1 MVDQMTLPLDH
12 RRALCLLLAFFNAL
26 WAGVPAAR
34 SGDDDVVPDQPVA
47 GLEVRQPHMVDLGA
61 NFDSNLFEQRGN
73 GWVIRGGGRVI
84 IQGPVRVMGLNGLQV
99 AAASD
104 GQGTPSFG
112 RARALGEKKLERIES
127 ACGLSAEQRR
137 QLGMAIESDARRFAA
152 EIDAV
157 RSRYQGREVNMNEPA
172 GQKEW
177 HAFQQDVQRC
187 RDRLRGLFG
196 SGSFFA
202 AVLGGTLDER
212 QLACLEEEQSARRSF
227 HWRAMVAEVLAKLD
241 DTLALTQQQHAVIER
256 LLLAHQPALRIDEA
270 GQTRDD
276 ANLRRQL
283 VLLVLSEVDAKA
295 LQAAVN
301 DRQWRGLSTLTAQ
314 GRAMRSWI
322 EQQGVL
328 ERPGQ

>member
-1 MVDQMTLPLDH
+1 MIRPTPH
-12 RRALCLLLAFFNAL
+12 PRAVCLLAL
-26 WAGVPAAR
+26 VAGPWTGLPVAR
-34 SGDDDVVPDQPVA
+34 GGDDDVVRNQLA
-47 GLEVRQPHMVDLGA
+47 EGQQARQPHMIDLGA
-61 NFDSNLFEQRGN
+61 NFDANLFEQRGN
-73 GWVIRGGGRVI
+73 GWVIRGGGGMVVG
-84 IQGPVRVMGLNGLQV
+84 IQGGRAGGGGGRES
-99 AAASD
+99 ASF
-104 GQGTPSFG
+104 S
-112 RARALGEKKLERIES
+112 RARALGEKKLERIETG
-127 ACGLSAEQRR
+127 CGLSAEQRWR
-137 QLGMAIESDARRFAA
+137 LGLAVESDARRFAA

-177 HAFQQDVQRC
+177 HAFQQDIQRC
-187 RDRLRGLFG
+187 RDQLRRLFG
-196 SGSFFA
+196 TGSFFA

-212 QLACLEEEQSARRSF
+212 QLACLAAEQAARQSF
-227 HWRAMVAEVLAKLD
+227 HWRAMVAEVLTKLD
-241 DTLALTQQQHAVIER
+241 DTLALTGQQHAAVEG
-256 LLLAHQPALRIDEA
+256 LLLARQPALRIDEA

>member
-1 MVDQMTLPLDH
+1 MVDPMTRPTRQLRVICLV
-12 RRALCLLLAFFNAL
+12 ALIGGP
-26 WAGVPAAR
+26 WASLPAAR
-34 SGDDDVVPDQPVA
+34 GGDDDIVGEPRLDGQQA
-47 GLEVRQPHMVDLGA
+47 RQPHMIDLGA
-61 NFDSNLFEQRGN
+61 NFDANLFEQRGN

-84 IQGPVRVMGLNGLQV
+84 VGGNGQVVVGQGGP
-99 AAASD
+99 AAAARGSP
-104 GQGTPSFG
+104 GFS
-112 RARALGEKKLERIES
+112 RARSLGEKKLERIES

-157 RSRYQGREVNMNEPA
+157 RTRYQGREVNMNEPA

-177 HAFQQDVQRC
+177 HTFQQDVQRC

-202 AVLGGTLDER
+202 AVLGSTLDER
-212 QLACLEEEQSARRSF
+212 QLACLAEEQAARRSF
-227 HWRAMVAEVLAKLD
+227 HWRAMVAEALAKLD
-241 DTLALTQQQHAVIER
+241 DTLSLTQQQHEAIER
-256 LLLAHQPALRIDEA
+256 LLLARQPALRIDEA

-295 LQAAVN
+295 LKAAVN